1 MGTLVHWW
9 ECKLVQL
16 LWKTVQRFLRKPK
29 IELPYN
35 LAVPLWGVYLK
46 KTKTNL

>member
-1 MGTLVHWW
+1 MGTLVPWW

-35 LAVPLWGVYLK
+35 LAVPLLVVYSK